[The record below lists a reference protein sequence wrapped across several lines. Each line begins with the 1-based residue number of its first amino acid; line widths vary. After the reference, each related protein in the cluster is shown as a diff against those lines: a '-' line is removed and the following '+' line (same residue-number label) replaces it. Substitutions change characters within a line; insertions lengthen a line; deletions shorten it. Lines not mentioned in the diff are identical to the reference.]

1 MGLLLAAY
9 IGGLALRGMGWSPAD
24 DPWFGPVVELAGCFF
39 IVSSWFL
46 ATTAASARDA
56 GVSPEN
62 RADGEGVHHDELVWR
77 RSGSAWR
84 AGHGRVLA
92 RPARA
97 DRLAGRAVAAR
108 QQRRADPP
116 HRRVGAGDPRPSAG
130 RRRDRP
136 GDMAGPS
143 GRSAGRP
150 AGQHL
155 TAMRSAA
162 ATSTPY
168 RALVVDDEPSLTRV
182 VAGYLEHDGFVV
194 TTAPDGE
201 QALAA
206 ARRDRPDVV
215 VLDLMLP
222 GIDGIE
228 VCRQLRTFT
237 DAYVIMLTARSEE
250 VDTLIGLSV
259 GADDYMT
266 KPFSP
271 RELTARIR
279 GLLRRPR
286 MSAQTGTDPQA
297 RTVGDLR
304 LDPQSRQVSVG
315 QVPVELTRIEFDLL
329 NALIERPKL
338 AYTRRQLI
346 ERVWGP
352 DWVGDEH
359 LVDIHVAHIRSK
371 LADDAVTPRFVVTL
385 RGVGYRMGP
394 G

>member
-1 MGLLLAAY
+1 M
-9 IGGLALRGMGWSPAD
+9 
-24 DPWFGPVVELAGCFF
+24 
-39 IVSSWFL
+39 
-46 ATTAASARDA
+46 
-56 GVSPEN
+56 
-62 RADGEGVHHDELVWR
+62 
-77 RSGSAWR
+77 
-84 AGHGRVLA
+84 
-92 RPARA
+92 
-97 DRLAGRAVAAR
+97 
-108 QQRRADPP
+108 
-116 HRRVGAGDPRPSAG
+116 
-130 RRRDRP
+130 
-136 GDMAGPS
+136 
-143 GRSAGRP
+143 
-150 AGQHL
+150 
-155 TAMRSAA
+155 
-162 ATSTPY
+162 ATSTPV

-182 VAGYLEHDGFVV
+182 VAGYLEHEGFVV
-194 TTAPDGE
+194 TTAADGE

-206 ARRDRPDVV
+206 ARLNPPDVV

-279 GLLRRPR
+279 SLLRRPR
-286 MSAQTGTDPQA
+286 MSTQTGRDPQV
-297 RTVGDLR
+297 RTIGDLS
-304 LDPQSRQVSVG
+304 LDTQSREVHVRQA
-315 QVPVELTRIEFDLL
+315 PVQLTRTEFDLL
-329 NALIERPKL
+329 DALTERPKL

-359 LVDIHVAHIRSK
+359 LVDIHIAHIRRK
-371 LADDAVTPRFVVTL
+371 LADDAATPRFVMTI

>member
-1 MGLLLAAY
+1 M
-9 IGGLALRGMGWSPAD
+9 P
-24 DPWFGPVVELAGCFF
+24 P
-39 IVSSWFL
+39 SS
-46 ATTAASARDA
+46 T
-56 GVSPEN
+56 
-62 RADGEGVHHDELVWR
+62 
-77 RSGSAWR
+77 
-84 AGHGRVLA
+84 
-92 RPARA
+92 
-97 DRLAGRAVAAR
+97 
-108 QQRRADPP
+108 
-116 HRRVGAGDPRPSAG
+116 
-130 RRRDRP
+130 
-136 GDMAGPS
+136 
-143 GRSAGRP
+143 
-150 AGQHL
+150 
-155 TAMRSAA
+155 
-162 ATSTPY
+162 TSTPV
-168 RALVVDDEPSLTRV
+168 RALVVDDEPSLVRV
-182 VAGYLEHDGFVV
+182 VAGYLEHEGFVV
-194 TTAPDGE
+194 TTATDGE
-201 QALAA
+201 QALVA
-206 ARRDRPDVV
+206 ARRDPPDVV

-286 MSAQTGTDPQA
+286 MSAHTGRDPQV
-297 RTVGDLR
+297 RMIGDLS
-304 LDPQSRQVSVG
+304 LDTQSREVQVR
-315 QVPVELTRIEFDLL
+315 QAPVELTRTEFDLL
-329 NALIERPKL
+329 DALTERPKL

-359 LVDIHVAHIRSK
+359 LVDIHIAHIRAK
-371 LADDAVTPRFVVTL
+371 LGDDAATPRFVLTV

>member
-1 MGLLLAAY
+1 M
-9 IGGLALRGMGWSPAD
+9 PA
-24 DPWFGPVVELAGCFF
+24 PSSSTGTPV
-39 IVSSWFL
+39 
-46 ATTAASARDA
+46 
-56 GVSPEN
+56 
-62 RADGEGVHHDELVWR
+62 
-77 RSGSAWR
+77 
-84 AGHGRVLA
+84 
-92 RPARA
+92 
-97 DRLAGRAVAAR
+97 
-108 QQRRADPP
+108 
-116 HRRVGAGDPRPSAG
+116 
-130 RRRDRP
+130 
-136 GDMAGPS
+136 
-143 GRSAGRP
+143 
-150 AGQHL
+150 
-155 TAMRSAA
+155 
-162 ATSTPY
+162 

-182 VAGYLEHDGFVV
+182 VSGYLENEGFVV
-194 TTAPDGE
+194 TTAADGE

-206 ARRDRPDVV
+206 ARSDPPDVI

-286 MSAQTGTDPQA
+286 MSAPTGIEPQV

-304 LDPQSRQVSVG
+304 LDPQSRQVYVG
-315 QVPVELTRIEFDLL
+315 QTPVELTRIEFDLL
-329 NALIERPKL
+329 DALTERPNL

-359 LVDIHVAHIRSK
+359 LVDIHIAHIRSK
-371 LADDAVTPRFVVTL
+371 LADDAVTPRFVVTI

>member
-1 MGLLLAAY
+1 M
-9 IGGLALRGMGWSPAD
+9 
-24 DPWFGPVVELAGCFF
+24 
-39 IVSSWFL
+39 
-46 ATTAASARDA
+46 TA
-56 GVSPEN
+56 P
-62 RADGEGVHHDELVWR
+62 H
-77 RSGSAWR
+77 
-84 AGHGRVLA
+84 
-92 RPARA
+92 RPAPI
-97 DRLAGRAVAAR
+97 G
-108 QQRRADPP
+108 
-116 HRRVGAGDPRPSAG
+116 
-130 RRRDRP
+130 
-136 GDMAGPS
+136 
-143 GRSAGRP
+143 
-150 AGQHL
+150 
-155 TAMRSAA
+155 SAA
-162 ATSTPY
+162 APIPQIPQPSSSTGTPV

-182 VAGYLEHDGFVV
+182 VAGYLEHEGFVV
-194 TTAPDGE
+194 TTAADGE

-206 ARRDRPDVV
+206 ARRDPPDVI

-286 MSAQTGTDPQA
+286 MSAPTGIDPQV

-304 LDPQSRQVSVG
+304 LDPQSRQVFVG
-315 QVPVELTRIEFDLL
+315 DAPVELTRIEFDLL
-329 NALIERPKL
+329 DALTERPKL

-359 LVDIHVAHIRSK
+359 LVDIHVAHVRSK
-371 LADDAVTPRFVVTL
+371 LGDDAATPRYVVTI

>member
-1 MGLLLAAY
+1 M
-9 IGGLALRGMGWSPAD
+9 
-24 DPWFGPVVELAGCFF
+24 
-39 IVSSWFL
+39 
-46 ATTAASARDA
+46 
-56 GVSPEN
+56 
-62 RADGEGVHHDELVWR
+62 
-77 RSGSAWR
+77 
-84 AGHGRVLA
+84 
-92 RPARA
+92 
-97 DRLAGRAVAAR
+97 
-108 QQRRADPP
+108 
-116 HRRVGAGDPRPSAG
+116 
-130 RRRDRP
+130 
-136 GDMAGPS
+136 
-143 GRSAGRP
+143 
-150 AGQHL
+150 
-155 TAMRSAA
+155 
-162 ATSTPY
+162 
-168 RALVVDDEPSLTRV
+168 DDEPSLTRV
-182 VAGYLEHDGFVV
+182 VAGYLEHEGFVV

-286 MSAQTGTDPQA
+286 TTAQTAGDPDV
-297 RTVGDLR
+297 RTIGDLS
-304 LDPQSRQVSVG
+304 LDTQSRQVHVG
-315 QVPVELTRIEFDLL
+315 QTPVELTRTEFDLL
-329 NALIERPKL
+329 DALIERPKL

-352 DWVGDEH
+352 GWVGDEH
-359 LVDIHVAHIRSK
+359 LVDIHIAHIRRK
-371 LADDAVTPRFVVTL
+371 LGDDPAAPRYVLTV
-385 RGVGYRMGP
+385 RGIGYRMGP